1 MNSEQL
7 RIMQELEIQKPDKT
21 DMKASKV
28 VHDILELQEMP
39 GWKVLVQD
47 LGGIKDGLMKALLD
61 AKTLGEARMLQV
73 RIKDIDLFMNTPT
86 KYIKQSKTYLNRR
99 DKWQKK

>member
-7 RIMQELEIQKPDKT
+7 RVMQEFDVPNVDKAEV
-21 DMKASKV
+21 KVSKV
-28 VHDILELQEMP
+28 AHDILELQEMP

-47 LGGIKDGLMKALLD
+47 LGGIKDGLMMALLD
-61 AKTLGEARMLQV
+61 AKTLKETQVLQV